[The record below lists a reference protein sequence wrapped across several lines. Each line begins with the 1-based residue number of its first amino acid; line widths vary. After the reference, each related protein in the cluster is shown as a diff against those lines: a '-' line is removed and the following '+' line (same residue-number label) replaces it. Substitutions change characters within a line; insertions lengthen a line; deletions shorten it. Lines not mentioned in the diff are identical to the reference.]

1 MLFRILLPLVAALGC
16 TALPAAKIAAAATIE
31 GKVDEIDAEEY
42 ELTIIDAQGRELDF
56 DVDDDCV
63 VLIDGEDSDFE
74 ELEVDSQVK
83 LTTKKKKGQ
92 EIVVKIV
99 ARSPK

>member
-1 MLFRILLPLVAALGC
+1 MVYRMILPLIAALGC

-42 ELTIIDAQGRELDF
+42 ELTIIDAKGRELDF

-74 ELEVDSQVK
+74 ELEEGSLVK
-83 LTTKKKKGQ
+83 LTTAKKKGQ